1 MAQITDLTWQQ
12 LENASGTSLITTDST
27 LGLLLKL
34 SVLTEVVSLVNN
46 NNPKNTDGV
55 AQALYR
61 LREFAVI
68 AQTTV
73 NAGQSI
79 GERLAAFP
87 PASNGTAVNG
97 FVMSSGQIIVRTP
110 LSSTGI
116 VGASN

>member
-12 LENASGTSLITTDST
+12 LETASGSSLITTDST

-34 SVLTEVVSLVNN
+34 SVLTGVVSLVNN
-46 NNPKNTDGV
+46 NPKNTEGV
-55 AQALYR
+55 VQALYR

-110 LSSTGI
+110 LSSSGI